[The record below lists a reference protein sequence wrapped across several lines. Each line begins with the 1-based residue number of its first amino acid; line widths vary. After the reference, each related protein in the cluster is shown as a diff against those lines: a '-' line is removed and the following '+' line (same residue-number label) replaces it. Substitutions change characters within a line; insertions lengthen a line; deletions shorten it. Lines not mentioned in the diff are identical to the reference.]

1 VIFFLSKRAE
11 RYCWGVLQNNRQIGR
26 KVVDWLKKSFVVLLA
41 FFMLSLYF
49 PSMGFAEKQLFSAK
63 SGITKHRPQ
72 VVSTPEQDIPTVKE
86 KKTRLWP
93 CCVGLGLLAIAGAAA
108 GGGGGDDGNGNGTTG
123 NIGVTW

>member
-1 VIFFLSKRAE
+1 MT
-11 RYCWGVLQNNRQIGR
+11 
-26 KVVDWLKKSFVVLLA
+26 VLLA
-41 FFMLSLYF
+41 VSMLSLYF
-49 PSMGFAEKQLFSAK
+49 PDISFAEKELFTAK

-93 CCVGLGLLAIAGAAA
+93 CCLGLALLGAAAAA
-108 GGGGGDDGNGNGTTG
+108 GGGGGGDDNGSSNGTG